1 LIGELV
7 RRENLSVDRERV
19 FARLEDLA
27 ASYPNPAEVKRSYL
41 QSQDAMRQ
49 IETAV
54 MEDLAVE
61 WVLARA
67 RVTDR
72 PTSFAELTGFA
83 QPA

>member
-1 LIGELV
+1 
-7 RRENLSVDRERV
+7 VDRERV
-19 FARLEDLA
+19 FARLEQLA
-27 ASYPNPAEVKRSYL
+27 AQYPNPDEVRRAYL

-54 MEDLAVE
+54 MEDLAME

-72 PTSFAELTGFA
+72 PTAFAELTGFGKQA
-83 QPA
+83 